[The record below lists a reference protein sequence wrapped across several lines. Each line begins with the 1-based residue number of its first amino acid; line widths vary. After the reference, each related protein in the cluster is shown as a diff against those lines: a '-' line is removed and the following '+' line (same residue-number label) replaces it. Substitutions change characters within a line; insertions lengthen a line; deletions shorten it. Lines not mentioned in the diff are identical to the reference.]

1 MTPELKA
8 RVINVALKAI
18 MAQMARMTS
27 QRRHAIRLRGAVDCW
42 EGFSGA
48 FGQLLCVLAAGARL
62 PLFRGWRTAMS
73 QPLACAGI
81 AAAVLTLAGCANPPV
96 QYYAHAAPVGYTYSE
111 TFGYIHGPYAPDGV
125 YVGTGLTPSSQMG
138 VQPYVI
144 PPPAPSSR
152 KSPQQTQPLPPQS
165 LPDRGAAV
173 FGPGGIAGTVAS
185 NNGSFATVAP
195 QGGGSPG
202 ILTPQG
208 NGIGLLSVPGQ
219 APSIVVTR
227 P

>member
-1 MTPELKA
+1 MRP
-8 RVINVALKAI
+8 
-18 MAQMARMTS
+18 
-27 QRRHAIRLRGAVDCW
+27 HRGYD
-42 EGFSGA
+42 
-48 FGQLLCVLAAGARL
+48 
-62 PLFRGWRTAMS
+62 
-73 QPLACAGI
+73 
-81 AAAVLTLAGCANPPV
+81 
-96 QYYAHAAPVGYTYSE
+96 YSE
-111 TFGYIHGPYAPDGV
+111 TYGYIHGHYAPDGV
-125 YVGTGLTPSSQMG
+125 YVGREVTPASPMGVHPYVIRTLAPSSQ
-138 VQPYVI
+138 
-144 PPPAPSSR
+144 R
-152 KSPQQTQPLPPQS
+152 SPQQTQPLPPQS